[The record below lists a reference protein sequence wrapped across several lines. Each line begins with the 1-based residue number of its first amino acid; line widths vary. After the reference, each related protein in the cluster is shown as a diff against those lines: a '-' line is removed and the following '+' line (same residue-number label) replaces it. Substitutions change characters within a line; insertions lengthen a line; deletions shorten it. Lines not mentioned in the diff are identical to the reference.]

1 MTTMQTMTLTQPQ
14 PTHPPQTVEP
24 FGIDW
29 VPQVER
35 WRASRRIVG
44 VYEQEVT
51 KELHGETVTRR
62 GTSADPVVLVEDA
75 EGVRS
80 LHLASELGIIF

>member
-1 MTTMQTMTLTQPQ
+1 MQTMTHTQPQ
-14 PTHPPQTVEP
+14 PSHPIQPVEP

-35 WRASRRIVG
+35 WRSSRRIVG

-51 KELHGETVTRR
+51 KQLDGETVTRC
-62 GTSADPVVLVEDA
+62 GTAADPVVLVEDA
-75 EGVRS
+75 EGFQS

>member
-1 MTTMQTMTLTQPQ
+1 MQTTTYTPTQPVQ
-14 PTHPPQTVEP
+14 PPQPVQP

-35 WRASRRIVG
+35 WRSSRRIVG

-51 KELHGETVTRR
+51 KELDGDTVTRR
-62 GTSADPVVLVEDA
+62 GTAADPVVLVEDA
-75 EGVRS
+75 EGTQS

>member
-1 MTTMQTMTLTQPQ
+1 MQTQTYSQPQ
-14 PTHPPQTVEP
+14 PFQPQPVQP

-35 WRASRRIVG
+35 WRSSRRIVG
-44 VYEQEVT
+44 IYEQEVT

-62 GTSADPVVLVEDA
+62 GTAADPVVLVEDG
-75 EGVRS
+75 EGVQS

>member
-1 MTTMQTMTLTQPQ
+1 MQTTTYTQTPPVQ
-14 PTHPPQTVEP
+14 PPHSVEP

-35 WRASRRIVG
+35 WRSSRRIVG

-51 KELHGETVTRR
+51 KELHGEPVTRR
-62 GTSADPVVLVEDA
+62 GTAADPVVLVEDA
-75 EGVRS
+75 EGTQS